1 MDIKNEVEVKIEVLA
16 ITEEDKTTNVPLDQ
30 VSTLEEIKE
39 RNYEFIDMKSE
50 IEVKE
55 EHLATEEEI
64 TSNDKL
70 FDQNYLL
77 DQNQ

>member
-1 MDIKNEVEVKIEVLA
+1 MDIKNEVEVKVEVLDF
-16 ITEEDKTTNVPLDQ
+16 TKEDETTNVPLDQ

-50 IEVKE
+50 IDVKE
-55 EHLATEEEI
+55 EHLATEEEN